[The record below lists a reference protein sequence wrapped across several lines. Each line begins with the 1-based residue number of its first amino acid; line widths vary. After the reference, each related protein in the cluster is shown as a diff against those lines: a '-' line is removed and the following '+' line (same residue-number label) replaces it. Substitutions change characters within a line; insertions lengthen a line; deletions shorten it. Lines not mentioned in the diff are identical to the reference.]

1 MLIAENNTYKMNAPI
16 VAAFCYQGIT
26 IRKVFVKV
34 SATHYRLLNSTKI
47 VNYRSLYTL
56 AKALKNEKV

>member
-1 MLIAENNTYKMNAPI
+1 MLIAENNTYKIDAVI

-26 IRKVFVKV
+26 TRKLFVKV
-34 SATHYRLLNSTKI
+34 SATHYRLLNSSKI

-56 AKALKNEKV
+56 GKALKNEKV